1 MTNRSN
7 EVSQTIRKSLESH
20 TYLFFLHFQFSVF
33 GSKFSLEDALHD
45 FFMLVLQSSQLVIPF
60 LGLLLPVDL
69 LLDVLGLP
77 IRVLNL

>member
-1 MTNRSN
+1 M
-7 EVSQTIRKSLESH
+7 KSAKRTDGLQNLIIS

-33 GSKFSLEDALHD
+33 GSKFSLENALHY
-45 FFMLVLQSSQLVIPF
+45 FFTLVLQSRQLVIPL

-69 LLDVLGLP
+69 LLDVLDLP